1 MRIALWILM
10 ILGWWSAGL
19 LLSSWVVHCGRIV
32 PPSPPAGSGL
42 PAVDPRCPKLSLK
55 CWIGSVVA
63 VAYGVA
69 WSLVIGLKN
78 GFMLGHYAI
87 TVALCA
93 VLGAAVARI
102 LCPKQF

>member
-19 LLSSWVVHCGRIV
+19 LLSSWVVRCGRIV
-32 PPSPPAGSGL
+32 APSAPIGDQAAIIYP
-42 PAVDPRCPKLSLK
+42 CPKLSLK
-55 CWIGSVVA
+55 CWIGSFVA

-69 WSLVIGLKN
+69 WNLVIGLKN
-78 GFMLGHYAI
+78 GFMIGHYVI